1 MSRKTAKER
10 VKTIHDCLT
19 QNKKIKTISE
29 LSKILKISSLVPK
42 MLREK
47 NVLMYNVSGKVVWNA
62 NMPYTLEMEEEIHN
76 KTLEYS
82 REGNTRRKEEA
93 LAEKVR
99 KEALEFYENEIYFKE
114 EDNLEAYCNDVLDEI
129 EEVTVHDTVHDTIHD
144 TAQDAIGYAINDTE
158 YKVSFV
164 EHAIISLE
172 ISMADLHRK
181 LDKIQLDNE
190 EKRKAFDKVLE
201 ILIAKVS
208 ELNVDGKIRPR
219 VKLTPTP
226 STNTTRHN
234 FFGEDL

>member
-62 NMPYTLEMEEEIHN
+62 NMPYTLEMEEEIYA
-76 KTLEYS
+76 KTIEYS
-82 REGNTRRKEEA
+82 REGNTRRREEA

-99 KEALEFYENEIYFKE
+99 QEALEFYENEIYFKE

-129 EEVTVHDTVHDTIHD
+129 EEVTVHDDAQD
-144 TAQDAIGYAINDTE
+144 TAHDVE

-164 EHAIISLE
+164 EHAIIALE

>member
-1 MSRKTAKER
+1 MSQKTAKER
-10 VKTIHDCLT
+10 VKAIHDCLA

-29 LSKILKISSLVPK
+29 IGSILKISSLVPR
-42 MLREK
+42 MLK
-47 NVLMYNVSGKVVWNA
+47 DMNVLMYNVSGKVIWNV
-62 NMPYTLEMEEEIHN
+62 NMPYTLEMEEIVHA

-82 REGNTRRKEEA
+82 RQGEARRKEKA
-93 LAEKVR
+93 AIKGAMLADEYLAKIIG
-99 KEALEFYENEIYFKE
+99 EENANIIMQ
-114 EDNLEAYCNDVLDEI
+114 DAA
-129 EEVTVHDTVHDTIHD
+129 HD
-144 TAQDAIGYAINDTE
+144 TAHDAVNDPINDTE

-172 ISMADLHRK
+172 ISVADLHRK

-190 EKRKAFDKVLE
+190 EKRKAIDKVLE

-219 VKLTPTP
+219 VRLTPTP
-226 STNTTRHN
+226 STNTTKHN

>member
-29 LSKILKISSLVPK
+29 LSKILKISSLVPR

-62 NMPYTLEMEEEIHN
+62 NMPYTLEMEEEIYA
-76 KTLEYS
+76 KTIEYS
-82 REGNTRRKEEA
+82 REGNTRRREEA

-99 KEALEFYENEIYFKE
+99 QEALEFYENEIYFKE

-129 EEVTVHDTVHDTIHD
+129 EEDTAHDAIHDTIHD
-144 TAQDAIGYAINDTE
+144 TAHDVE

>member
-1 MSRKTAKER
+1 MSQKTAKER
-10 VKTIHDCLT
+10 VKAIHDCLA

-29 LSKILKISSLVPK
+29 IGSILKISSLVPR
-42 MLREK
+42 MLK
-47 NVLMYNVSGKVVWNA
+47 DMNVLMYNVSGKVIWNA
-62 NMPYTLEMEEEIHN
+62 NMPYTLEMEEIVHA

-82 REGNTRRKEEA
+82 RQGEARRKAEA
-93 LAEKVR
+93 LAEKAR
-99 KEALEFYENEIYFKE
+99 QEALDAYNNDASF
-114 EDNLEAYCNDVLDEI
+114 LESFCNDVLDEI
-129 EEVTVHDTVHDTIHD
+129 NVQDNVHHAAHDSAYGNAHD
-144 TAQDAIGYAINDTE
+144 TAQDVE

-164 EHAIISLE
+164 EHAIIALE

-190 EKRKAFDKVLE
+190 EKRKAIDKVLE

-219 VKLTPTP
+219 VRLTPTP
-226 STNTTRHN
+226 STNTTKHN

>member
-29 LSKILKISSLVPK
+29 LSKILKISSLVPR

-62 NMPYTLEMEEEIHN
+62 NMPYTLEMEEEIYA
-76 KTLEYS
+76 KTIEYS
-82 REGNTRRKEEA
+82 REGNTRRREEA

-129 EEVTVHDTVHDTIHD
+129 EEDTAHDAIHDTIHD
-144 TAQDAIGYAINDTE
+144 TAHDVE

>member
-10 VKTIHDCLT
+10 VKTIHDCLA

-47 NVLMYNVSGKVVWNA
+47 NVLMYNVSGNVVWNA
-62 NMPYTLEMEEEIHN
+62 NMPYTLEMEEEIHA
-76 KTLEYS
+76 KTIEYS
-82 REGNTRRKEEA
+82 REGSARRKEET

-99 KEALEFYENEIYFKE
+99 QEALEFYENEMSLQNIF
-114 EDNLEAYCNDVLDEI
+114 DVL
-129 EEVTVHDTVHDTIHD
+129 EEN
-144 TAQDAIGYAINDTE
+144 TAQDTAHDVE

-172 ISMADLHRK
+172 VSVADLHRK
-181 LDKIQLDNE
+181 VDALTTKL
-190 EKRKAFDKVLE
+190 A
-201 ILIAKVS
+201 
-208 ELNVDGKIRPR
+208 ELKVDGKIRPR

-226 STNTTRHN
+226 TTNTTKHN

>member
-10 VKTIHDCLT
+10 VKAIYDCLA

-29 LSKILKISSLVPK
+29 LSKILKVSSVVPR

-62 NMPYTLEMEEEIHN
+62 NIPYTLEMEEEIYA
-76 KTLEYS
+76 KTIEYS
-82 REGNTRRKEEA
+82 RQSETRRKEET
-93 LAEKVR
+93 LAEKAR
-99 KEALEFYENEIYFKE
+99 KEALEFYENEMSLQNIF
-114 EDNLEAYCNDVLDEI
+114 DVL
-129 EEVTVHDTVHDTIHD
+129 EEN
-144 TAQDAIGYAINDTE
+144 TAQDTAHDVE

-172 ISMADLHRK
+172 VSVADLHRK
-181 LDKIQLDNE
+181 VDALTTKLAELKI
-190 EKRKAFDKVLE
+190 
-201 ILIAKVS
+201 
-208 ELNVDGKIRPR
+208 DGKIRPR

-226 STNTTRHN
+226 TTNTTKHN

>member
-1 MSRKTAKER
+1 MSQKTAKER
-10 VKTIHDCLT
+10 VATIYNCLQT
-19 QNKKIKTISE
+19 NKKIKTISE
-29 LSKILKISSLVPK
+29 LSKILKISSVVPR

-47 NVLMYNVSGKVVWNA
+47 NVLMYNVSGKVIWNP
-62 NMPYTLEMEEEIHN
+62 NMPYTLEMEEEIHA
-76 KTLEYS
+76 KTIEYS
-82 REGNTRRKEEA
+82 RQSETRRKEEA

-99 KEALEFYENEIYFKE
+99 QEALDAYNNDISF
-114 EDNLEAYCNDVLDEI
+114 LEAI
-129 EEVTVHDTVHDTIHD
+129 EDTAHDTIQDIAHD
-144 TAQDAIGYAINDTE
+144 TAHDVE

-172 ISMADLHRK
+172 VSMADLHKK

-190 EKRKAFDKVLE
+190 EKRKAFDRVLE

-219 VKLTPTP
+219 VRLTPTP
-226 STNTTRHN
+226 STNTTKHN

>member
-62 NMPYTLEMEEEIHN
+62 NMPYTLEMEEEIYA
-76 KTLEYS
+76 KTIEYS
-82 REGNTRRKEEA
+82 REGEARRREEA

-99 KEALEFYENEIYFKE
+99 QEALEFYENEIYFKE

-129 EEVTVHDTVHDTIHD
+129 EEVTVHDTAHDV
-144 TAQDAIGYAINDTE
+144 E

>member
-29 LSKILKISSLVPK
+29 LSKILKISSLVPR

-82 REGNTRRKEEA
+82 REGSARRKEEA

-129 EEVTVHDTVHDTIHD
+129 EEVTVHDTIHD
-144 TAQDAIGYAINDTE
+144 TAHDVE

-164 EHAIISLE
+164 EHAIIALE
-172 ISMADLHRK
+172 VSMADLHRK

-219 VKLTPTP
+219 VRLTPTP
-226 STNTTRHN
+226 SSNTTKHN

>member
-62 NMPYTLEMEEEIHN
+62 NMPYTLEMEEEIYA
-76 KTLEYS
+76 KTIEYS
-82 REGNTRRKEEA
+82 REGNTRRREEA

-99 KEALEFYENEIYFKE
+99 QEPLEFYENEIYFKE

-129 EEVTVHDTVHDTIHD
+129 EEVTVHDTAHDV
-144 TAQDAIGYAINDTE
+144 E

>member
-1 MSRKTAKER
+1 MSHKTAKQR
-10 VKTIHDCLT
+10 VATIFNCLQT
-19 QNKKIKTISE
+19 NKKIKTISE
-29 LSKILKISSLVPK
+29 LSKILKISSLVPR

-47 NVLMYNVSGKVVWNA
+47 NVLMYNVSGKVVWNP
-62 NMPYTLEMEEEIHN
+62 NMPYTLEMEEEIYD
-76 KTLEYS
+76 KTIEYS
-82 REGNTRRKEEA
+82 REGSARRKEEA

-129 EEVTVHDTVHDTIHD
+129 EEVTVHDSAQD
-144 TAQDAIGYAINDTE
+144 TAHDVE

-164 EHAIISLE
+164 EHAIIALE

-190 EKRKAFDKVLE
+190 EKRKAIDKVLE

-219 VKLTPTP
+219 VRLTPTP
-226 STNTTRHN
+226 STNTTKHN

>member
-62 NMPYTLEMEEEIHN
+62 NMPYTLEMEEEIYA
-76 KTLEYS
+76 KTIEYS
-82 REGNTRRKEEA
+82 REGNTRRREEA

-99 KEALEFYENEIYFKE
+99 QEALEFYENEIYFKE

-129 EEVTVHDTVHDTIHD
+129 EEDTAHDAIHDTIHD
-144 TAQDAIGYAINDTE
+144 TAHDVE

>member
-29 LSKILKISSLVPK
+29 LSKILKISSLVPRMMK
-42 MLREK
+42 DA
-47 NVLMYNVSGKVVWNA
+47 NILMYNASGKVVWNA
-62 NMPYTLEMEEEIHN
+62 NMPYTLEMEETIHA
-76 KTLEYS
+76 KTIEYS
-82 REGNTRRKEEA
+82 RESEARRREEA
-93 LAEKVR
+93 LAEKIR
-99 KEALEFYENEIYFKE
+99 QEALDAYNNDMSF
-114 EDNLEAYCNDVLDEI
+114 LESFCNDVIDEV
-129 EEVTVHDTVHDTIHD
+129 EED
-144 TAQDAIGYAINDTE
+144 TAHDDAQDTAHDVE

-172 ISMADLHRK
+172 VSMADLHRK

-190 EKRKAFDKVLE
+190 EKRKAIDKVLE
-201 ILIAKVS
+201 VLIAKVS

-219 VKLTPTP
+219 VRLTPTP
-226 STNTTRHN
+226 SSNTTKHN

>member
-29 LSKILKISSLVPK
+29 LSKILKISSLVPRMMK
-42 MLREK
+42 DA
-47 NVLMYNVSGKVVWNA
+47 NILMYNASGKVVWNA
-62 NMPYTLEMEEEIHN
+62 NMPYTLEMEETIHA
-76 KTLEYS
+76 KTIEYS
-82 REGNTRRKEEA
+82 RESEARRREEA

-99 KEALEFYENEIYFKE
+99 QEALEFYENEIYFKE

-129 EEVTVHDTVHDTIHD
+129 EEVTVHDTIHD
-144 TAQDAIGYAINDTE
+144 TAHDVE

-172 ISMADLHRK
+172 VSMADLHRK

>member
-29 LSKILKISSLVPK
+29 LSKILKISSLVPR

-62 NMPYTLEMEEEIHN
+62 NMPYTLEMEEEIYA
-76 KTLEYS
+76 KTIEYS
-82 REGNTRRKEEA
+82 REGNTRRREEA

-99 KEALEFYENEIYFKE
+99 QEALEFYENEIYFKE

-129 EEVTVHDTVHDTIHD
+129 EEVTVHDTIHD
-144 TAQDAIGYAINDTE
+144 TAHDVE